1 MNKNNLPIGTVVL
14 LKGGLK
20 KIMITGR
27 SSVSRDDSEKV
38 YDYNGCIF
46 PEGIMEN
53 VFSLFDADQIE
64 EVLYMGMEP
73 EVEYN
78 GPQYTNYGK
87 ADYGTVEEQ
96 GGFGRKISTKG
107 RTPKPPTNP
116 MSKSEMKTKFTIA
129 KESRIGELNH

>member
-64 EVLYMGMEP
+64 EVLYIGMKP

-78 GPQYTNYGK
+78 GPKYTNYGK

-107 RTPKPPTNP
+107 RTPKAPTNP
-116 MSKSEMKTKFTIA
+116 MSLSEMKAKFTVA
-129 KESRIGELNH
+129 KQSGIDGTE

>member
-53 VFSLFDADQIE
+53 VFSLFDAEQIE

-73 EVEYN
+73 KVEYE
-78 GPQYTNYGK
+78 GPKAINFGRATYGSE
-87 ADYGTVEEQ
+87 APLDVE
-96 GGFGRKISTKG
+96 RKISTKG
-107 RTPKPPTNP
+107 RTPKAPTKP
-116 MSKSEMKTKFTIA
+116 MSKNEMKAKFTVA
-129 KESRIGELNH
+129 KQSRLGDGNE

>member
-20 KIMITGR
+20 KIMITGH

-73 EVEYN
+73 KVEYN
-78 GPQYTNYGK
+78 GPQATNYGK
-87 ADYGTVEEQ
+87 VTYGKDGVQDTE
-96 GGFGRKISTKG
+96 RRISPKG
-107 RTPKPPTNP
+107 RTPKAPTKP
-116 MSKSEMKTKFTIA
+116 MSKSEMKAKFTVA
-129 KESRIGELNH
+129 KQTRLGDGNE